1 MTKVLREA
9 IAKVEALPEAEQ
21 DRIARELID
30 YLDKLNAL
38 RSEVQIGLRQLDAGE
53 GRELDIEDVITQARE
68 EHGRG
73 A

>member
-1 MTKVLREA
+1 MTKVLRDA

-38 RSEVQIGLRQLDAGE
+38 RAEVEIGIRQLDAGE
-53 GRELDIEDVITQARE
+53 GRELDIEDVIRQARE